1 MAVAAK
7 VIGAVRLGLVDIR
20 ELIAELD
27 TQGMRM
33 LPEINTFL
41 LESLLY
47 SHQLSSSSEFATNK
61 TKPRSMKS
69 VRQTPL
75 IFLDLMKGLR
85 QG

>member
-1 MAVAAK
+1 M
-7 VIGAVRLGLVDIR
+7 DIR

-27 TQGMRM
+27 TQEMRM

-47 SHQLSSSSEFATNK
+47 SHQLSSSSEFAAKK

-69 VRQTPL
+69 VR
-75 IFLDLMKGLR
+75 
-85 QG
+85 